1 LNPQAVAVPALL
13 RDLLAAA
20 GPSGHEGAAARV
32 WRDAAAAFAEV
43 HSDTLGTSFARVRA
57 AGAAAGAEGA
67 APTLALVGHVDEIGF
82 AVTNVGE
89 NGLLSLVA
97 VGGMTAEMLVGQ
109 RVRILARDGD
119 VPGVVGRRR
128 ADPERARSDRP
139 GRLEL
144 SELHI
149 DIGAASRDEA
159 AAAVR
164 VGDVGIWEGEA
175 LELPNNRL
183 VSRALDNRLGSYVAL
198 EAARRTA
205 EAGDAQVDVVAVA
218 AVSEEVG
225 LFGARAAAYS
235 LAPDVAI
242 AIDVTWAT
250 DIPGGNPRLS
260 GKVELGGGA
269 TIERGPMINSHVF
282 DLLVRTAED
291 EELPHVF
298 EVAAR
303 ATHTDADA
311 IHVARGGVPTG
322 LVSIPLRYM
331 HSPSELV
338 ALDDVESAVRL
349 VTGFA
354 RRLARE
360 QSFVR

>member
-20 GPSGHEGAAARV
+20 GPSGHEGPAARV
-32 WRDAAAAFAEV
+32 WRDAAGAFAEV
-43 HSDTLGTSFARVRA
+43 HSDTLGTSFARVR
-57 AGAAAGAEGA
+57 AAGAEGA

-82 AVTNVGE
+82 AITNVGE
-89 NGLLSLVA
+89 NGLLSFVA
-97 VGGMTAEMLVGQ
+97 VGGMSAEMLVGQ
-109 RVRILARDGD
+109 RVRILGRDGD

-128 ADPERARSDRP
+128 VDPERARSDRP

-144 SELHI
+144 SDLHV

-159 AAAVR
+159 ASVR
-164 VGDVGIWEGEA
+164 VGDVGIWEGVP

-225 LFGARAAAYS
+225 LFGARAAAFS

-282 DLLVRTAED
+282 DLLVRTAE
-291 EELPHVF
+291 EEEIPHAF
-298 EVAAR
+298 EVSAR

-338 ALDDVESAVRL
+338 SLDDVESAIRL
-349 VTGFA
+349 VAGFA
-354 RRLARE
+354 RRLTRE